1 MMHATCYVICDN
13 MKKFLE
19 GSKAVAEAVKMC
31 KPAVVSAYPIT
42 PQTHIV
48 EHLAQFKADAKADFE
63 FINTESEFAAAS
75 VVFGASARGV
85 RAYTA
90 TSSQGLL
97 LMAEVLFNIAG
108 MRLPIVL
115 TCANRAVS
123 APINIWN
130 DQQDSLTVRDAGW
143 IMLYAEHNQ
152 DAVDMHIQAF
162 KIAEKLNIP
171 VMVNMDGFVL
181 THTFEDVEM
190 PDQRLVNKYLP
201 ARKVKKG
208 EYLDP
213 DFPMTMGLVAGP
225 KFYMEIRQEFQQKVL
240 ESAKLIKQ
248 EYQIFNKLFNRPS
261 FAKASE
267 GKGDGM
273 VEYYGSGKEPVVI
286 VTFGSVIGTIKDLV
300 EKKYRGKVGIL
311 KIRCFRPFPKDEIVK
326 ALSKAE
332 YIAVVEKDISLGS
345 EGILATE
352 IKSAAFG
359 RLNSKIQSFVV
370 GLGGRDVT
378 YNMIEKIIA
387 EVRKKEDG
395 LKFVGK

>member
-1 MMHATCYVICDN
+1 
-13 MKKFLE
+13 
-19 GSKAVAEAVKMC
+19 MC
-31 KPAVVSAYPIT
+31 KPAVISAYPIT

-115 TCANRAVS
+115 TCANRAIS

-162 KIAEKLNIP
+162 KIAEQLNLP

-190 PDQRLVNKYLP
+190 PDQKIVNKYLP

-213 DFPMTMGLVAGP
+213 DYPITMGLVAGP
-225 KFYMEIRQEFQQKVL
+225 KFYMEIREELQKQVTNSLKVINQEFQK
-240 ESAKLIKQ
+240 
-248 EYQIFNKLFNRPS
+248 FNKIFGRPS

-267 GKGDGM
+267 GA
-273 VEYYGSGKEPVVI
+273 VEYFGTGREETVI
-286 VTFGSVIGTIKDLV
+286 VTFGSVIGTMKELIN
-300 EKKYRGKVGIL
+300 KKFSKKVGIL

-326 ALSKAE
+326 ALSKAK

-352 IKSAAFG
+352 IKSAAYG
-359 RLNSKIQSFVV
+359 KLKGKIQSFVV

-378 YNMIEKIIA
+378 YNMIEQIIS
-387 EVRKKEDG
+387 EVQKKDG
-395 LKFVGK
+395 KLKFVGK